1 MGAFFNN
8 LHIRKNETADVGSV
22 KNEFTEYLKSKGY
35 QPTENGDDAD
45 DTAYIYTSDNSDWIT
60 VFSDVLEIGD
70 EQTFAEILH
79 PFSKALNTDALAV
92 ACVDSDFL
100 FMNLINDGANL
111 PVFQAT
117 ACSETADELAKEG
130 ELVTVYLK
138 GIS

>member
-8 LHIRKNETADVGSV
+8 LHIRKNKTVDVGSV

-35 QPTENGDDAD
+35 QLTENGDDAD

-60 VFSDVLEIGD
+60 VFSD
-70 EQTFAEILH
+70 
-79 PFSKALNTDALAV
+79 ALAV
-92 ACVDSDFL
+92 ACADSDFL

-130 ELVTVYLK
+130 ELVTEYLK